1 MAAFQRKVELQ
12 PEDPENHL
20 QVAGAAFVVD
30 NFELFETHLEYVL
43 KAQPDNPQALKLL
56 ASANFKSENYAE
68 AAKLYVQLVEHLP
81 EDVEVVLA
89 LGVCFHHEQDLETAR
104 ACFKRALELDPYS
117 VPMYAALV
125 AGSAASTL

>member
-1 MAAFQRKVELQ
+1 M
-12 PEDPENHL
+12 
-20 QVAGAAFVVD
+20 
-30 NFELFETHLEYVL
+30 

-81 EDVEVVLA
+81 EDIEVVLA

-104 ACFKRALELDPYS
+104 ACFKRALELDPYNDI
-117 VPMYAALV
+117 AAENLK
-125 AGSAASTL
+125 ALPAETPTRETT